1 MQSLAKRWFYLA
13 AAVASALGW
22 RAIAAAPSAAQQ
34 LAREC
39 PNGQRSL
46 FYARVSTET
55 DPLLIRS
62 APNGRIIG
70 AVPKDWLVVIGERDP
85 SGRWA
90 RIGSSWSHWNSDLVA
105 GPTAGAPDFVVGWVS
120 ADYLT
125 NLGEFCEKPMQV
137 SQVQPWPTARGEQA
151 LLVQEDWLAL
161 GDRLVQRLP

>member
-1 MQSLAKRWFYLA
+1 MQTLAKRWLYWV

-22 RAIAAAPSAAQQ
+22 QAIAATPSEAQQ

-39 PNGQRSL
+39 PDGQRSL

-70 AVPKDWLVVIGERDP
+70 AVPKGWLVVIGERDP

-90 RIGSSWSHWNSDLVA
+90 RIGNSWSHWDSHLVA

-120 ADYLT
+120 TDYLV
-125 NLGEFCEKPMQV
+125 NLGEFCEKPAQV
-137 SQVQPWPTARGEQA
+137 SQVQPWSTALGQQA

-161 GDRLVQRLP
+161 GDRLAQGLS